1 MRILMLS
8 WEYPPHVV
16 GGLGAHV
23 AELVPA
29 LARMGVEIHLVT
41 PRWKGGDLEETV
53 TGEKMATKRAPKPLR
68 ISLATS
74 SCATVYRS
82 QIPRHLTNDFFVDAQ
97 ETNVNLE
104 KQAELLWRKLGGFDL
119 IHVHDWLAGFAG
131 VNLKRVHKTPLLAT
145 IHATERGRGRGS
157 LGGETSQAINNTEW
171 WLTYE
176 AWRVIC
182 TSQFMASEAK
192 NYFQTPPDKIDI
204 IPNGVD
210 AAPFDALDRSSLK
223 QFRAKWIGET
233 NSSEETGDA
242 RMVFFVGRLVHEK
255 GAHLLVE
262 AAPRVLEEFPRTKFI
277 IAGTGMVRESL
288 RKRVA
293 AMGIAEHVNV
303 AGFIPDADRNKL
315 LKIADVAVFP
325 SLYEPFGIVAL
336 EAMAA
341 QCPVVVSTVGGLA
354 EVVAHE
360 DTGVTVYPDSVESLA
375 WGILR
380 TLSDP
385 VSAKRRAEK
394 AYRMVK
400 EEYNW
405 DRIAVRT
412 AELYTRIVEERKKA
426 TW

>member
-8 WEYPPHVV
+8 WEYPPHIV

-29 LARMGVEIHLVT
+29 LARAGVEIHLVT
-41 PRWKGGDLEETV
+41 PRWKGGELKETILS
-53 TGEKMATKRAPKPLR
+53 EKWSTKRAPKSASISVTPL
-68 ISLATS
+68 S
-74 SCATVYRS
+74 ATVYRAPV
-82 QIPRHLTNDFFVDAQ
+82 PRQLTNDFFVDAQ

-104 KQAELLWRKLGGFDL
+104 KQAELLWNKPGGFDL
-119 IHVHDWLAGFAG
+119 IHVHDWLVGFAG
-131 VNLKRVHKTPLLAT
+131 VNLKRTHKAPLLAT

-182 TSQFMASEAK
+182 TSQFMANEVT

-210 AAPFDALDRSSLK
+210 AAPFDALDQVSLK
-223 QFRAKWIGET
+223 RFRAKWMGDAA
-233 NSSEETGDA
+233 SAEETSDE
-242 RMVFFVGRLVHEK
+242 RIVFFVGRLVHEK

-262 AAPRVLEEFPRTKFI
+262 AAPRVLKEFPPTKFI
-277 IAGTGMVRESL
+277 IAGTGMMLESL
-288 RKRVA
+288 RKRVREL
-293 AMGIAEHVNV
+293 GIAEHVNV
-303 AGFIPDADRNKL
+303 AGFISDADRNKL

-354 EVVAHE
+354 EVVAHD
-360 DTGVTVYPDSVESLA
+360 DTGVTAYPDSVESLA

-385 VSAKRRAEK
+385 VSAKRRAEN

-405 DRIAVRT
+405 DRVAART
-412 AELYTRIVEERKKA
+412 AELYTRIVEERKKLA
-426 TW
+426 W